1 MRRLPY
7 LILCVLLSSILVGC
21 EQDVKNVVHK
31 ETDPNKMPTVISR
44 DVYTLISD
52 SGVTRYRIKS
62 PLWNIFEE
70 ARRPYWNF
78 PKGLVLEQLNQLN
91 FSTEASVECGYA
103 VYYKDKQLWKLEK
116 NVVVRNILKDTMW
129 TQQLYWDQEKKEIY
143 SDSFIHINKSQR
155 IIEGTGFRSNENF
168 TQYEIKHVS
177 GIFPMKNPGAGVGG
191 VPQAPSDTMRS
202 SRRDTQ
208 K

>member
-1 MRRLPY
+1 
-7 LILCVLLSSILVGC
+7 
-21 EQDVKNVVHK
+21 
-31 ETDPNKMPTVISR
+31 MPTIISR

-52 SGVTRYRIKS
+52 SGITRYRIKS

-70 ARRPYWNF
+70 ARHPYWNF

-129 TQQLYWDQEKKEIY
+129 TQQLFWDQEKKEIY
-143 SDSFIHINKSQR
+143 SDSFIHINKSKR
-155 IIEGTGFRSNENF
+155 IIEGTGFRSNEDF

-177 GIFPMKNPGAGVGG
+177 GIFPMKSPGAGTGN
-191 VPQAPSDTMRS
+191 VPPAPSDTMRS
-202 SRRDTQ
+202 SRRDEQ